1 MSCDYCLPSLAPQT
15 LRFARSPLLQAK
27 GFVLID
33 PELKRMP
40 SLSVLTQPAL
50 DIIEACPNLL
60 NIQLHRLYN
69 FLYNLNMTF
78 TLLLSTHC
86 GLREEVKANQAE

>member
-15 LRFARSPLLQAK
+15 LGFARSPLLQAK

-33 PELKRMP
+33 PKLKRMP

-69 FLYNLNMTF
+69 LNMTF
-78 TLLLSTHC
+78 TLLLSTRC

>member
-1 MSCDYCLPSLAPQT
+1 
-15 LRFARSPLLQAK
+15 
-27 GFVLID
+27 
-33 PELKRMP
+33 MP

-60 NIQLHRLYN
+60 NIQLHRLYD
-69 FLYNLNMTF
+69 LNMTF